1 MKRIL
6 SFILAALMIL
16 AIGCGSDG
24 KDNEANDPN
33 LGVYTAK
40 SMTYSGITLDI
51 TEFFEEGFTIELQA
65 KGKCKLTVD
74 GQSANG
80 KWTLDGTD
88 FTVKGGGIDCAGKL
102 EKGVIDLQ
110 YEEDVVITLVNPDYK
125 EPAPAPA
132 ADKAEKPAENN
143 PAPKTEQNP
152 EAEPPKNEPEQGG
165 NEPEPVLTEEYWLVT
180 YSFVDGNGNETSFDA
195 KNAGDMVKTYL
206 KLNPDHS
213 AEFMI
218 AGGDPASLQWTDD
231 GRLTIGGEGYS
242 MDYATFERVD
252 EYNVDV
258 QMHTVTY
265 HLSRMTA
272 GGEAPAKADQ
282 PQAET
287 ATPVPEEPTAA
298 PVTET
303 RSGEPWGDSDGVISH
318 EKLAGLYRWL
328 KETSSDFWKTLTFD
342 DVGEAVGKQG
352 FDKKDG
358 DGKYHAAYWTD
369 GGKYYV
375 NITFYNRDGLWTVG
389 SITTGMNSSEYS
401 SADIS
406 SFPVLG
412 NRKAGSSPVKRV
424 ELDAKIGFSSGPKV
438 GVSTD
443 LPTENWFATVSSSSV
458 RFSNAPTEKAVNSN
472 TPGIRVECK
481 ESLEKIDFYK
491 EKFENLKE
499 LAPWTIGGIQMQGR
513 SYKYVGM
520 EWIEYYG
527 QIQDGVWASVT
538 ITGVDPYPGSEAE
551 AILNTMAFVVK

>member
-1 MKRIL
+1 MKQVKIFDTTLRDGEQ
-6 SFILAALMIL
+6 SP
-16 AIGCGSDG
+16 GCSM
-24 KDNEANDPN
+24 N
-33 LGVYTAK
+33 LR
-40 SMTYSGITLDI
+40 
-51 TEFFEEGFTIELQA
+51 E
-65 KGKCKLTVD
+65 
-74 GQSANG
+74 
-80 KWTLDGTD
+80 
-88 FTVKGGGIDCAGKL
+88 KL
-102 EKGVIDLQ
+102 EVAQCLEKLKVDVIEAGFAIASPGDFESVQSVAKLIKDCSVASLSRATKKDIDTAW
-110 YEEDVVITLVNPDYK
+110 EAVK
-125 EPAPAPA
+125 CA
-132 ADKAEKPAENN
+132 ADPRIHTFLATSP
-143 PAPKTEQNP
+143 
-152 EAEPPKNEPEQGG
+152 
-165 NEPEPVLTEEYWLVT
+165 LHMEY
-180 YSFVDGNGNETSFDA
+180 
-195 KNAGDMVKTYL
+195 
-206 KLNPDHS
+206 
-213 AEFMI
+213 
-218 AGGDPASLQWTDD
+218 
-231 GRLTIGGEGYS
+231 
-242 MDYATFERVD
+242 VD

-272 GGEAPAKADQ
+272 GGEAPAKAEQ
-282 PQAET
+282 PKVET

-352 FDKKDG
+352 FDKKNG

-375 NITFYNRDGLWTVG
+375 NITFYNRDGVWTVG

-412 NRKAGSSPVKRV
+412 NRRAGSSPVKRV

-458 RFSNAPTEKAVNSN
+458 RFSNAPTEKAVNGN

-481 ESLEKIDFYK
+481 ESLEKIDSNK

-499 LAPWTIGGIQMQGR
+499 LAPRTIGGIQMQGR

-551 AILNTMAFVVK
+551 AILNTMAFAVK